1 MFGTGLGALI
11 GLLVVALVV
20 VPISF
25 AVAVR
30 ADATTRRLLGSRAP
44 GEDRGGLLAIAEE
57 GGRCARWRQR
67 ATRAWLVCGGASLVA
82 VLVVGVL
89 ICIG

>member
-1 MFGTGLGALI
+1 MFGTSVGALI

-20 VPISF
+20 VPVSF
-25 AVAVR
+25 GVAVR
-30 ADATTRRLLGSRAP
+30 ADAATRSLAPSRVP
-44 GEDRGGLLAIAEE
+44 EEDRAGAVSVAEV
-57 GGRCARWRQR
+57 GGRCDRWRQR
-67 ATRAWLVCGGASLVA
+67 ATGAWLICGGASLVA